1 MINIGVIMLLIPGI
15 AITNAVRDALIG
27 DTISG
32 ITKLADSLLWAAS
45 LAAGIM
51 AAIFLF
57 AR

>member
-1 MINIGVIMLLIPGI
+1 MSMNELLIPGI